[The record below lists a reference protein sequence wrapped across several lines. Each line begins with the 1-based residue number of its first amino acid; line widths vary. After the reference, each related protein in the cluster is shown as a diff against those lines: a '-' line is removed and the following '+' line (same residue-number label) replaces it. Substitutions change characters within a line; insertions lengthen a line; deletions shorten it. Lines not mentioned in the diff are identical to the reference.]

1 MFLQGLVHV
10 ADHPPVGCSDELAIA
25 PVDPIYDLL
34 DGCPGPVA
42 TLAFAG
48 STLNKPSTSD
58 AGAFALLKILKA
70 GVKLDA
76 PLKVHLDE
84 APDGTT

>member
-1 MFLQGLVHV
+1 MFLQRLVHV
-10 ADHPPVGCSDELAIA
+10 TDHPPVGCSDELAVA

-48 STLNKPSTSD
+48 STLNKTSTSD
-58 AGAFALLKILKA
+58 ARAFAPLKVLKA
-70 GVKLDA
+70 GVELDA
-76 PLKVHLDE
+76 PL
-84 APDGTT
+84 